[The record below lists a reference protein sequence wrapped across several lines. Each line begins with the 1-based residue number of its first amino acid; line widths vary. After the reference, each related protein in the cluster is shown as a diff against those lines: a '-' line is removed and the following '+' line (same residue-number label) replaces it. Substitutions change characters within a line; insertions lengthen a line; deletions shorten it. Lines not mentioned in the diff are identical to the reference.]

1 MRTWRRIR
9 VAVRKVIFAIYVMT
23 ITPDMPR
30 SRRIHAYFPRCLATF
45 ALDSHVL
52 CGVVCITQSDEKNQS
67 ARPQD
72 RSASTARH
80 PQSTSEHRGRS
91 AFCYGRVFRCPRSG
105 ADQVRD
111 GSARACRWRVRHAQR
126 RGLRILAPLFL
137 SGADCPRARWAIRAG
152 AQASGAASLAQTIH
166 GSDGLPPARAF
177 AGRVAEL
184 DRALTPS
191 PGALQA
197 QCAYTQRRACT
208 RSTKKKRR

>member
-9 VAVRKVIFAIYVMT
+9 ATVRKVISAIYVT
-23 ITPDMPR
+23 FITPDMLR
-30 SRRIHAYFPRCLATF
+30 SRRIRTCISGLLARC

-52 CGVVCITQSDEKNQS
+52 DGVFNITQSDEKNQS
-67 ARPQD
+67 DRPQG

-91 AFCYGRVFRCPRSG
+91 ALCYGRVFRCPRSG

-137 SGADCPRARWAIRAG
+137 SGAGCPRARWAIRAG

-197 QCAYTQRRACT
+197 QRAYTQRRACT
-208 RSTKKKRR
+208 RSTEKKRR